1 MYAVQL
7 KALRIFNL
15 NENDIDISTIAHN
28 EFLIK
33 GNSLNKIDILF
44 NKIEKKND

>member
-1 MYAVQL
+1 M
-7 KALRIFNL
+7 FNL
-15 NENDIDISTIAHN
+15 KENDIKFETISKN

-33 GNSLNKIDILF
+33 GNKINKIDILF